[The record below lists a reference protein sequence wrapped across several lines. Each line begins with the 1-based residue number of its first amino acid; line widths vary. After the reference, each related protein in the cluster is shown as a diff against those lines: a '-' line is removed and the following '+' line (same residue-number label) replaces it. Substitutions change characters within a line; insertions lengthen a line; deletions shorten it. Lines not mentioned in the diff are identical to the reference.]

1 MSKLPERFV
10 FRSFSPTLCLKQD
23 YLWLLHRT
31 TMALLCSCLTTSREM
46 PWRGRMPLGGTTST
60 VALHVLVE
68 TLSAGDL
75 CLVTS

>member
-23 YLWLLHRT
+23 YLQLLGRT
-31 TMALLCSCLTTSREM
+31 TVALPAPGSSISKEM
-46 PWRGRMPLGGTTST
+46 PQPLGGTTST

-68 TLSAGDL
+68 MLSAGNL
-75 CLVTS
+75 CL